1 MSSLQKS
8 HPLPPPP
15 TGQQQQQPYQQYQ
28 LPVQTPDQQQ
38 RSKSS
43 FSLRSDKSHK
53 SSGSIGKADL
63 HETSQEKASR
73 RLSLTTKAD
82 PRLAMQEAEPCKSI
96 TGIKSI
102 KVSLTDSFCDSGHC
116 NWPSIIISTASSN
129 PTPGCKWQSYRLVAI
144 QIQYENHRRADL
156 TSFTADPDRSNPTRS
171 RWERP
176 LDTIRSFEAA
186 IDGNY
191 SRKSYMRTGKI
202 PLLTL
207 ARGWPYT
214 GQD

>member
-15 TGQQQQQPYQQYQ
+15 TGQQQQQQLYQQYQ
-28 LPVQTPDQQQ
+28 LPVQRPDQQQ

-82 PRLAMQEAEPCKSI
+82 PRLAMQEAEPCESI

-102 KVSLTDSFCDSGHC
+102 KVSLTDSFATAAIATGQ
-116 NWPSIIISTASSN
+116 ASSLA
-129 PTPGCKWQSYRLVAI
+129 PLRAI
-144 QIQYENHRRADL
+144 QHLDANG
-156 TSFTADPDRSNPTRS
+156 NP
-171 RWERP
+171 
-176 LDTIRSFEAA
+176 I
-186 IDGNY
+186 G
-191 SRKSYMRTGKI
+191 
-202 PLLTL
+202 
-207 ARGWPYT
+207 
-214 GQD
+214 